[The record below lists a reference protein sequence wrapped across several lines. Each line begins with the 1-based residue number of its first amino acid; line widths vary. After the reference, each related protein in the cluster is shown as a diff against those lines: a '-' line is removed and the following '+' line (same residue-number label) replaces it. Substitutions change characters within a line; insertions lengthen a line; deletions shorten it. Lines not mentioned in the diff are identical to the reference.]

1 MNLVFELSRQNARV
15 YRTDSDGLKTCLH
28 HPTNGISETGYEALL
43 FFAPP
48 LALSGENARFYA
60 QKTRQEALLITP
72 LAQLLDAQ
80 SFEEMNT
87 LVPLCIFLKKLIAEA
102 EIQTGLAAEN
112 VEIIIADSKATVLHA
127 QMIALCAACLGLP
140 ISRIQMPED
149 ALQPEQL
156 NMATLPEF
164 SGLNSFY
171 LGIKHNQRMDKIEC
185 CFEKGCAN
193 AHIVDKLVY
202 LNNSAGAPATWILE
216 IYATRE
222 PDIAADLIEK
232 LQFELASPHTEQ
244 KRPIGCEL
252 NLQANGVL
260 TVKITDWSNG
270 KQFQRDIFL
279 FPEIIRNLLD
289 AQEQILQT
297 TIN

>member
-1 MNLVFELSRQNARV
+1 MNLVFELSRQNARI

-28 HPTNGISETGYEALL
+28 HSTNNANDTSYEALL
-43 FFAPP
+43 LFAPP

-60 QKTRQEALLITP
+60 QKTRQEALLIAP
-72 LAQLLDAQ
+72 LAQLLNTQ
-80 SFEEMNT
+80 SFEEVNT
-87 LVPLCIFLKKLIAEA
+87 LVPLCIFLKKLLAEA
-102 EIQTGLAAEN
+102 EIQTGLTAEN
-112 VEIIIADSKATVLHA
+112 VEIIIADSKATVIHT

-140 ISRIQMPED
+140 VRRICIPED
-149 ALQPEQL
+149 VLQTEQL

-171 LGIKHNQRMDKIEC
+171 LGIKHDQTMGKIEC
-185 CFEKGCAN
+185 CFEKGSAN
-193 AHIVDKLVY
+193 AHVVDKLIY
-202 LNNSAGAPATWILE
+202 LNTTPDTPKTWILE

-222 PDIAADLIEK
+222 PDIPAELIEK
-232 LQFELASPHTEQ
+232 LQFDLESLPTEQ

-270 KQFQRDIFL
+270 KQVQRDIFL
-279 FPEIIRNLLD
+279 FPDIIRNLLE
-289 AQEQILQT
+289 AQEQILQI

>member
-1 MNLVFELSRQNARV
+1 MNLVFELSRQNARI
-15 YRTDSDGLKTCLH
+15 YRTDADGLKTCLH
-28 HPTNGISETGYEALL
+28 HSTNNANDTAYEALL
-43 FFAPP
+43 LFAPP

-60 QKTRQEALLITP
+60 QKTCQEALLIAP

-80 SFEEMNT
+80 SFEQMNT
-87 LVPLCIFLKKLIAEA
+87 LVPLCIFLKKLLAEA
-102 EIQTGLAAEN
+102 EIQTGLTAEN
-112 VEIIIADSKATVLHA
+112 VEIIIADSKATVIHT

-140 ISRIQMPED
+140 VRRICIPEEV
-149 ALQPEQL
+149 LQTEQL

-193 AHIVDKLVY
+193 THVVDKLIY
-202 LNNSAGAPATWILE
+202 LNNIAGTPATWVLE

-222 PDIAADLIEK
+222 PEIAADLIEK
-232 LQFELASPHTEQ
+232 LQFELAPLHTEQ

-270 KQFQRDIFL
+270 KQLHRDIFL